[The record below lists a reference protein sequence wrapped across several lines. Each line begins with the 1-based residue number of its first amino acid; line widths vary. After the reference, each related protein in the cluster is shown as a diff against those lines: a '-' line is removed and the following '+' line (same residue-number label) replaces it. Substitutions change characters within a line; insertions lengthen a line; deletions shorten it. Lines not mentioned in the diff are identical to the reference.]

1 MIKINLFPF
10 RAARIKENI
19 RRQVTVYSL
28 SVIFLILLLGVF
40 PYNPYS
46 YLSLDKKLKSLRE
59 EKDDK
64 EKKLNSFK
72 DITVKIKK
80 LDITKAEIEV
90 KLKTIEDLE
99 KGKTGPVKL
108 LDDIAMSVPRDKL
121 WLTTLKEDKGTLILE
136 GTAMDNETVAD
147 FMDRLEGTDSV
158 TSVELVRT
166 RQKQIKELDL
176 NLKDFALN
184 CKTYAFKEKPPP
196 EVKKKRRRRKK

>member
-19 RRQVTVYSL
+19 RRQVTIFSL
-28 SVIFLILLLGVF
+28 SVVFLILLLGIF

-46 YLSLDKKLKSLRE
+46 YVSLDKKLKSLRE

-80 LDITKAEIEV
+80 LDITKAEIEL

-121 WLTTLKEDKGTLILE
+121 WLTTFKEDKGTLILE

-147 FMDRLEGTDSV
+147 FMDRLEGTESV
-158 TSVELVRT
+158 KSVELVRT
-166 RQKQIKELDL
+166 RQKNIKELGL

>member
-59 EKDDK
+59 EKDVK
-64 EKKLNSFK
+64 GKKLDSFK

-80 LDITKAEIEV
+80 LDKTKAEIEV

-99 KGKTGPVKL
+99 KGKAGPVKL

-121 WLTTLKEDKGTLILE
+121 WLTRLKEEKGILTLE

-147 FMDRLEGTDSV
+147 FMNRLESTESLK
-158 TSVELVRT
+158 SVELVRT
-166 RQKQIKELDL
+166 RQKKIKDF
-176 NLKDFALN
+176 NVSLKDFALT

-196 EVKKKRRRRKK
+196 AVKKKGRK